1 MASFV
6 YEIRF
11 LDVNEQYL
19 VLNFF
24 FLSGGCGRKVFYN
37 LVLKSRWL
45 PRNTIRIIIPCICPG
60 IFCLLR
66 FCGQLHLR
74 D

>member
-24 FLSGGCGRKVFYN
+24 FSLGWMWEEG
-37 LVLKSRWL
+37 
-45 PRNTIRIIIPCICPG
+45 
-60 IFCLLR
+60 LL
-66 FCGQLHLR
+66 
-74 D
+74 